1 MRVRIGLSLACA
13 VLFAALTSPA
23 QAEKRIALVIG
34 NGAYVTAS
42 PLPNPANDA
51 RDVSAALTRAGF
63 ETILGLDLDKAGM
76 EDMAVRF
83 ARAARGADVAVFYYS
98 GHAMQFAGVNYLM
111 PIDAKLSDEADLRRL
126 ARVDEILADLQQAK
140 NLRILVLD
148 SCRDNPL
155 AEQLKRTIG
164 RTRSV
169 GMQRGLAPI
178 NTAEGMI
185 VAYATQA
192 GRTADDG
199 AGRNSPYTAA
209 FLKHIE
215 TPEEIGTVFRRVS
228 ADVYQ
233 TTGRTQLPELSLSLI
248 GEYYLRARPAVPAP
262 ETPPVAASGS
272 AADEVT
278 WSYLKDIAD
287 TGALR
292 RFTMQFPTSP
302 RRREAEARI
311 AALEREAASPKVATA
326 LPAITPAS
334 PPDNVPKVAPPAIN
348 EPVRV
353 PTEKVVRDQVAG
365 LTPFA
370 KPDRV
375 ATQGAVLYEE
385 DTKDP
390 KGRSFVGSITWRSER
405 VPPSAGK
412 LPEFT
417 LYADIDI
424 PERLKMT
431 AAFRRNSDAALPA
444 SHLVELQFKLPLG
457 FAGGAIANVPG
468 ILMKTGGE
476 QRGTPLA
483 GLAVKVTD
491 NMFLVGLSSNA
502 ADVKRNVELLKDRAT
517 FDIPIVYGDGIRAI
531 ISIEKGAI
539 GERVFAEAFKNKG
552 L

>member
-1 MRVRIGLSLACA
+1 
-13 VLFAALTSPA
+13 
-23 QAEKRIALVIG
+23 
-34 NGAYVTAS
+34 
-42 PLPNPANDA
+42 
-51 RDVSAALTRAGF
+51 
-63 ETILGLDLDKAGM
+63 
-76 EDMAVRF
+76 
-83 ARAARGADVAVFYYS
+83 
-98 GHAMQFAGVNYLM
+98 MQFAGVNYLM

-248 GEYYLRARPAVPAP
+248 GEYYLRERPAVPAP
-262 ETPPVAASGS
+262 VSAPVAASGS
-272 AADEVT
+272 AGDEVT

-287 TGALR
+287 IGALR
-292 RFTMQFPTSP
+292 RFTVQFPTSP

-311 AALEREAASPKVATA
+311 AALERDAASPRVATA
-326 LPAITPAS
+326 SPAITLAS
-334 PPDNVPKVAPPAIN
+334 PPP
-348 EPVRV
+348 
-353 PTEKVVRDQVAG
+353 
-365 LTPFA
+365 LA
-370 KPDRV
+370 KPDSV

-390 KGRSFVGSITWRSER
+390 NGRSFVGSVTWRSER

-412 LPEFT
+412 PAEFT

-444 SHLVELQFKLPLG
+444 SHLVEVRFKLPLG

-468 ILMKTGGE
+468 ILMKTGAE
-476 QRGTPLA
+476 HRGTPLA

-491 NMFLVGLSSNA
+491 NIFLVGLSSNA
-502 ADVKRNVELLKDRAT
+502 ADVKRNVELLKDRAA
-517 FDIPIVYGDGIRAI
+517 FDIPIVYGNGIRGI
-531 ISIEKGAI
+531 ILIEKGAI